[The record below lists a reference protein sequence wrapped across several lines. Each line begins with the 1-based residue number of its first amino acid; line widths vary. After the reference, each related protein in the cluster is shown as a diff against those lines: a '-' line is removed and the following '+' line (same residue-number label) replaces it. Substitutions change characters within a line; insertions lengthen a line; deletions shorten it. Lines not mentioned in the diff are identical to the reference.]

1 MDPIPVL
8 FCGTP
13 EFALPTLDA
22 LFNDPRYQIR
32 GVLSQPDRPSG
43 RGQKL
48 QPSPVKKRALELGL
62 EVRTPEKAS
71 GPEIHDWIQQLGPQ
85 VGVVVAYGQILSQKF
100 LDGFPLG
107 CVNIHS
113 SLLPRWRGAAPMQ
126 RAIMA
131 GDPTTG
137 VSLQKVVKKLD
148 AGPIIGEASL
158 ELGDEMGATELTQRL
173 SQMGAELL
181 LQSLEPFVKGQIQP
195 KEQDESLV
203 TYAAKIEKSEGLIQW
218 SKPCHQIHNQVRGL
232 DMGGPFA
239 YTLFNDKNLKI
250 HKTRPYPHTHNGSP
264 GQVVEVFKDHFV
276 VACGEG
282 ALEIWQLQPES
293 KARMS
298 AADFIRGYHLKQG
311 VQFG

>member
-22 LFNDPRYQIR
+22 LFNDPRYQVK

-71 GPEIHDWIQQLGPQ
+71 DPEIHDWVQQLGPQ

-158 ELGDEMGATELTQRL
+158 ELGDEMGAMELTQRL

-181 LQSLEPFVKGQIQP
+181 LQSLEPYVQGQIQP

-203 TYAAKIEKSEGLIQW
+203 TYAAKIEKSEGLIHW
-218 SKPCHQIHNQVRGL
+218 NRPSRQIHNQVRGL

-239 YTLFNDKNLKI
+239 YTLLNDKNLKI

-282 ALEIWQLQPES
+282 ALEVWQLQPES